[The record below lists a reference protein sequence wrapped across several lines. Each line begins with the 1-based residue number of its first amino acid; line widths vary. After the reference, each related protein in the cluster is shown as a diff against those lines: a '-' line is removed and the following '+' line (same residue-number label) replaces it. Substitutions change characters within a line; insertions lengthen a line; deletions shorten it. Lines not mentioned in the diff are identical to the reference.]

1 MDMEKAKRSSCG
13 TTFPEA
19 LGSNTLKMLLMTT
32 SASHLMEL
40 TWRRKKSSNIRKR
53 RGIGREGGKLV
64 KQSCKAPWQLVTQFF
79 NLDWHTINITG

>member
-40 TWRRKKSSNIRKR
+40 TWRRKKSSNSRKR
-53 RGIGREGGKLV
+53 RVIGREGGKLV
-64 KQSCKAPWQLVTQFF
+64 KPHGNLVGVKFGVKHVQSKSF
-79 NLDWHTINITG
+79 NSLI